1 MNNLKVNTVILVDFM
16 NEVAVIVKG
25 EVDID
30 SNFEK
35 EVSIEKVIKDAILN
49 ILNEDRNDNK
59 VNDKLVGKIENAVD
73 FKNMIV
79 VLIILNF
86 WNL

>member
-1 MNNLKVNTVILVDFM
+1 MILVDFM

>member
-1 MNNLKVNTVILVDFM
+1 MILADFM
-16 NEVAVIVKG
+16 NEVAVIVKE
-25 EVDID
+25 EVDVD
-30 SNFEK
+30 SNFEQ
-35 EVSIEKVIKDAILN
+35 EVSIEKVIKDAISN
-49 ILNEDRNDNK
+49 ISNEDRNDNK